1 MLGGIHVLQLR
12 VVHAA
17 AGQVTATFAG
27 LVWPLLTKTLV
38 SCSMCRSYVF
48 CRQRQDESLR
58 RGGEQAAVVVLAG
71 VPLSSMLLPLSLV
84 AGHAFFSEGEQA
96 LAQVSLGPVM
106 RCSLKDS
113 AK

>member
-1 MLGGIHVLQLR
+1 MSI
-12 VVHAA
+12 
-17 AGQVTATFAG
+17 ATFAG
-27 LVWPLLTKTLV
+27 LVWPLLTMILF
-38 SCSMCRSYVF
+38 SCSLCCRYVF

-96 LAQVSLGPVM
+96 LAQVSLGSVLSFSM
-106 RCSLKDS
+106 EES
-113 AK
+113 AKLRW

>member
-1 MLGGIHVLQLR
+1 LQDSTL
-12 VVHAA
+12 
-17 AGQVTATFAG
+17 TC
-27 LVWPLLTKTLV
+27 PKLLFCHLL
-38 SCSMCRSYVF
+38 CCSYVF

-96 LAQVSLGPVM
+96 LAQVGLMLVG
-106 RCSLKDS
+106 
-113 AK
+113 